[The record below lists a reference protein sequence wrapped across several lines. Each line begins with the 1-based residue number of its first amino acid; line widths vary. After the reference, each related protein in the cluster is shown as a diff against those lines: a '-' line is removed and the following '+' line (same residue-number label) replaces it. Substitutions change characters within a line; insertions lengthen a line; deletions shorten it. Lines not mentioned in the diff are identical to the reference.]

1 MLTRLCH
8 PLTSCLA
15 WPSVYCS
22 DENATNITKIK
33 CTRTFTVL
41 FPNVEFESIIKLEMA
56 GLMGLLRVAESP
68 AALQQIASTCCTQW
82 RSFAARALQGSR
94 CACLTCQF
102 LPALFFNRIKT
113 PPSTFLLCSA
123 DAPLAARISQQP
135 QQQEQ
140 LASAAATSS
149 SGSTSG
155 LLGCSQQALQQRSM
169 AYAYAR
175 KPESNN
181 YMYQQHAKE
190 FAFGRE
196 GGLTEFLIKTV
207 PKFITMATHGHS
219 MCVCV
224 TVRANSF

>member
-1 MLTRLCH
+1 
-8 PLTSCLA
+8 
-15 WPSVYCS
+15 
-22 DENATNITKIK
+22 
-33 CTRTFTVL
+33 L

-224 TVRANSF
+224 NVYACACVYMCV